1 MSVFV
6 LLVVLVLAVL
16 LVVALAALAA
26 AAVVVAGRGA
36 PAAPPVPAWRRAVRR
51 VDTIS
56 LVAAATG
63 IVGALVA
70 ATVLPTA
77 FVSATATPGLL
88 AALGPV
94 LAGAVYVLT
103 LALGELTWPRPQ
115 GQRREAFLV
124 RRPALAPAGHLAA
137 RLVLVWLALG
147 AVVVLVAGLIAEPDG
162 RSVGTSTVDS
172 GGQLLS
178 SSAAGPFPGWP
189 YGVPVLVGMVALVL
203 LHLWVRHLITRRPAV
218 AEVAPEEDVRVR
230 ALSATR
236 VAQGVQLALAV
247 TIVGLLLVA
256 AGALAR
262 VDLTV
267 VAWGAGLLAAGIA
280 VTAVVGTVRPVR
292 P

>member
-1 MSVFV
+1 VSVVV

-16 LVVALAALAA
+16 LVAALAALAVTA
-26 AAVVVAGRGA
+26 AAVAGRGA

-51 VDTIS
+51 VDTLS
-56 LVAAATG
+56 LVAAA
-63 IVGALVA
+63 VGVVAALVA

-77 FVSATATPGLL
+77 LVSVTATPGLL

-94 LAGAVYVLT
+94 LAGAVFVLT

-115 GQRREAFLV
+115 GDRREAFLV
-124 RRPALAPAGHLAA
+124 RRPPLAPVRPFAA
-137 RLVLVWLALG
+137 RLVPAWLALG
-147 AVVVLVAGLIAEPDG
+147 TVVVVVAGLTARPDG
-162 RSVGTSTVDS
+162 RSVGTSTHDAA
-172 GGQLLS
+172 GLLLS

-218 AEVAPEEDVRVR
+218 AEVAPEEDLRVR

-256 AGALAR
+256 GGAAAR
-262 VDLTV
+262 VDLPV
-267 VAWGAGLLAAGIA
+267 AAWGAVVVAAVVA
-280 VTAVVGTVRPVR
+280 VVAVVGTVRPVR